1 MTLDEDRRDSTVVDG
16 VETKGPIEC
25 PKCYTRMKTIGVDEL
40 HVDQCHRCG
49 GLWIN
54 AASKEQLLADPKA
67 VKSIDTNPSA
77 MGKRQDAIT
86 EIKCPLD
93 HSTMIR
99 MSPPQKKQVH
109 YESCTICGGMFFDA
123 GELRE
128 MTKVSLGQRL
138 RSLLG

>member
-16 VETKGPIEC
+16 VETKGLIEC
-25 PKCYTRMKTIGVDEL
+25 PKCYTRMKTIGVDDL

-54 AASKEQLLADPKA
+54 AVSKEQLLADPKA

-77 MGKRQDAIT
+77 MGKRQDNIT
-86 EIKCPLD
+86 EIKCPHD

-128 MTKVSLGQRL
+128 MTRVSLGQRL